1 MKKKEK
7 KIVKWKK
14 TEKKKKIKT
23 SSNKSIF
30 EKIMEIYNTLKE
42 ENNNLVVQ
50 LNGLDFLFQPNV
62 NKEKQEALSKRLLSI
77 MKHFSDSEE
86 SSSNECYY
94 EIKFGL
100 LRFHNKNKFIKSHL
114 IELIQE

>member
-1 MKKKEK
+1 
-7 KIVKWKK
+7 
-14 TEKKKKIKT
+14 
-23 SSNKSIF
+23 
-30 EKIMEIYNTLKE
+30 
-42 ENNNLVVQ
+42 
-50 LNGLDFLFQPNV
+50 
-62 NKEKQEALSKRLLSI
+62 